1 MANPMIAGSFVASL
15 MRVVEAGEKLLV
27 EQAELVKLDS
37 RERIASVALRAGL
50 LALGAL
56 ALFTAWLGLL
66 VAWVVVFDALTLAA
80 RIALALVAQTLLGIG
95 LLWVARGRANDAA
108 DE

>member
-1 MANPMIAGSFVASL
+1 MANGMIAGSFVASL

-27 EQAELVKLDS
+27 EQVELVKLDS

-50 LALGAL
+50 LVLGVL

-66 VAWVVVFDALTLAA
+66 VAWVVVADSLTLAA
-80 RIALALVAQTLLGIG
+80 RIAVALVAQTLLGIG
-95 LLWVARGRANDAA
+95 LLWIARGRSHDAA
-108 DE
+108 HE